1 MSVPSLFN
9 ERMSFIKLEN
19 EEVHNTEEEQCFLC
33 GKQNKTGSDD
43 VPLQQCA
50 SCQKIWYC
58 SEDHYEVHRH
68 KDRCFPFLIKRSPT
82 KGRFMVATRDIEP
95 LEMILWEK
103 PAVIGPYTKD
113 ASGCLQCFKH
123 MTSERECSQCGLP
136 VCSQKCEQGRL
147 HQEECRFFRNRSQL
161 FPKEEIN
168 VKTRNATQT
177 CITPLRMLLKRKT
190 DPKAFA
196 RIEMLM
202 DHATSKLGA
211 NRGTLNMTMLKVV
224 CMIREQFHCS
234 DFTKTDIQRMIGIL
248 KTNGMKLET
257 AGENGTPGVALYP
270 IYCLINHACINNTNY
285 VKYPDLHLELRSQLP
300 IKKGTE
306 ILTRYISSTVGNVRR
321 REDIERYWFFRC
333 ECPRCSDSTE
343 FGTFMSGV
351 RCFQCRN
358 GFLLQSEINDL
369 ASDWACNRCSSRVPH
384 KNVNEVLTTI
394 EKQTDLD
401 APLCIETME
410 EMLFHY
416 QKLLHPNNYIIID
429 IMHNLIH
436 LYAGKESLT
445 RPEKERKIQ
454 LCHIVLDILGR
465 VDPGFTTWRGT
476 LLQEMIHTLMVI
488 SKEDHNAARI
498 SEKEFHRR
506 LNYCSRKLR
515 EAKLCLNGGFT
526 PLEVYLKE
534 KEQQMGDL
542 ENDAWEREMT
552 DENT

>member
-1 MSVPSLFN
+1 MLG
-9 ERMSFIKLEN
+9 EKMSFIKLEN
-19 EEVHNTEEEQCFLC
+19 EEVHKTDEEQCFLC
-33 GKQNKTGSDD
+33 GKQNSND
-43 VPLQQCA
+43 VPLQKCA
-50 SCQKIWYC
+50 NCELIWFC

-68 KDRCFPFLIKRSPT
+68 KERCFPFLIKRSPK

-113 ASGCLQCFKH
+113 AAGCLQCFKQ
-123 MTSERECSQCGLP
+123 MTTQRACSQCGLP
-136 VCSQKCEQGRL
+136 VCSPKCEQGRL
-147 HQEECRFFRNRSQL
+147 HQEECLFIQKKNLRFPGDENIIQ
-161 FPKEEIN
+161 
-168 VKTRNATQT
+168 TQNATQP

-190 DPKAFA
+190 DPKTFA
-196 RIEMLM
+196 RIDMLM
-202 DHATSKLGA
+202 DHATSKNGKGA
-211 NRGTLNMTMLKVV
+211 LNMTMLKVV
-224 CMIREQFHCS
+224 CMIREQFQCS

-257 AGENGTPGVALYP
+257 SGENGTPGVALYP

-306 ILTRYISSTVGNVRR
+306 IFTRYISSTIGNVRR

-343 FGTFMSGV
+343 FGTFMSAV

-369 ASDWACNRCSSRVPH
+369 ASDWLCNRCGSRLPH

-394 EKQTDLD
+394 EKQTESDT
-401 APLCIETME
+401 PLSIETME

-416 QKLLHPNNYIIID
+416 QKLLHPNNYLIMD
-429 IMHNLIH
+429 IMHNLVHI
-436 LYAGKESLT
+436 YAGKETLT

-454 LCHIVLDILGR
+454 LCHIVLDVLGR

-476 LLQEMIHTLMVI
+476 LIQEMIHTLMMI
-488 SKEDHNAARI
+488 SKEDHTAARI
-498 SEKEFHRR
+498 TEKEFHRR
-506 LNYCSRKLR
+506 LNFCSRKLR

-526 PLEVYLKE
+526 PLEIYLKE
-534 KEQQMGDL
+534 QEQQMDILDNVTL
-542 ENDAWEREMT
+542 EKEKANRQ
-552 DENT
+552 NT